1 MFKKLKKMIVDQL
14 TQGVHPRGLA
24 MGCSLAT
31 GLATFPILGSTTF
44 LCFIT
49 ATIFKLNQPLMQVV
63 NYLFYPLQFL
73 LLPVYLRIG
82 EYVLGSAPFELRPLE
97 MLDQLKSDFG
107 LFMQNYIWAGLHAIL
122 GWSLVAPL
130 IMLILYY
137 ILAQIFSRI
146 KRNVNAQERASG
158 HIS

>member
-1 MFKKLKKMIVDQL
+1 MIMDQL

-24 MGCSLAT
+24 LGCSLAS

-49 ATIFKLNQPLMQVV
+49 ATIFKLNQPLMQIV

-82 EYVLGSAPFELRPLE
+82 ESVLGSTPFELHPLE
-97 MLDQLKSDFG
+97 MLDQLKSDFW
-107 LFMQNYIWAGLHAIL
+107 LFMQNYFWAGVHAIL
-122 GWSLVAPL
+122 GWSLVAPAAML
-130 IMLILYY
+130 VLYLILK
-137 ILAQIFSRI
+137 QIFAQLRTRI
-146 KRNVNAQERASG
+146 IAQDKASG
-158 HIS
+158 HNI